1 MPGVHKGNHICI
13 VLWPYNFK
21 PLTVLPFRLFQF
33 IFAAVLAVAAAAPS
47 DLSYEQDII
56 EILRQNIDHND
67 DHSYQ
72 QS

>member
-1 MPGVHKGNHICI
+1 MLVHICTGRLPA
-13 VLWPYNFK
+13 VLNRSLYFIDP
-21 PLTVLPFRLFQF
+21 FQF